1 MSADGL
7 DSERMESVEDI
18 CSSLGLGHVPL
29 LAADNRE
36 LNRQLQEL
44 QVLTSDYDA
53 GTILAPFF
61 YQYNFRFITPRGFK
75 R

>member
-53 GTILAPFF
+53 GTILAPFLP
-61 YQYNFRFITPRGFK
+61 I
-75 R
+75 

>member
-61 YQYNFRFITPRGFK
+61 TNIILGL
-75 R
+75 

>member
-61 YQYNFRFITPRGFK
+61 INIILGL
-75 R
+75 